1 MINNRQVPSP
11 GNIQGWSDRGVPC
24 DPTGRATWTAEH
36 LEGLIRDKIKQKIG
50 SGNGQVW
57 EAFRL
62 FCGGGDTDEVTP
74 EQFKLRVRAA
84 DLVHAQSSLIAVTL
98 QKGAFASG
106 YCCYDSVRSRSV
118 LY

>member
-1 MINNRQVPSP
+1 MKCTLLDAAIKVVDFVK
-11 GNIQGWSDRGVPC
+11 IL
-24 DPTGRATWTAEH
+24 WTAEH

-84 DLVHAQSSLIAVTL
+84 DLVHA
-98 QKGAFASG
+98 
-106 YCCYDSVRSRSV
+106 
-118 LY
+118 

>member
-1 MINNRQVPSP
+1 MSYSLPGMAEQREDTRIDFAQRSMINNRQVPSP

-84 DLVHAQSSLIAVTL
+84 DLVHA
-98 QKGAFASG
+98 
-106 YCCYDSVRSRSV
+106 
-118 LY
+118 